1 MAQEE
6 IIKQVRLRGRVSTDG
21 KYWNEPKPDNLG
33 IGDIKLTLY
42 KRGRKSY
49 FIKFEPVVYDIPNPS
64 NYGNSTGK
72 NRAYDISAMSYDFEP
87 KPSNDLF
94 KTTDDFVTRFID
106 DINISIKSP
115 YDWLNP
121 TWDYTTGEFAKYYSG
136 LTQSGTQSLPPFYE
150 IVQDTFDPAVV
161 PSHPEGYFDI
171 WNKWV
176 EETKK
181 PKPQPQVIPDPV
193 VIVDSKLKG
202 DFKFNVEKK
211 DTFVIVGATG
221 GSYSVIGDLVIITEP
236 SDWIFDNITNTDDES
251 GEYTEV
257 YTNIDPE
264 QKTSI
269 RVDYTPTDADKQ
281 SEVTDTNTLS
291 EPLEIPKPK
300 EGEMSISAAG
310 LKKLKAHEGS
320 RATIYDDATG
330 KDIESYDSCKGFP
343 TIGVGHL
350 IGKNER
356 AIFAKYLKPGK
367 MSDSEI
373 DNLLLK
379 DLASRIAD
387 LNKKL
392 KVKVTQ
398 GQFEALLSMGF
409 NTGFGNKSFLKAIAL
424 TNEGKKQESS
434 DQINSGPK
442 TSKGKELAGLVRRRK
457 DESEAYLA

>member
-1 MAQEE
+1 MAEEEE
-6 IIKQVRLRGRVSTDG
+6 IIKQVRLRGKVSTDG
-21 KYWNEPKPDNLG
+21 KYWEEPKPDSLG
-33 IGDIKLTLY
+33 IGDIQLTLI
-42 KRGRKSY
+42 KLNKKSY
-49 FIKFEPVVYDIPNPS
+49 FVKFEPIIYDTPASPES
-64 NYGNSTGK
+64 PPNSTAT
-72 NRAYDISAMSYDFEP
+72 NRAYGISYVPYDVEP
-87 KPSNDLF
+87 IPSNTLF
-94 KTTDDFVTRFID
+94 KTTDDFITEFVKA
-106 DINISIKSP
+106 INVSIKSTS
-115 YDWLNP
+115 DWLNP
-121 TWDYTTGEFAKYYSG
+121 THDYATGDFAKYYSG
-136 LTQSGTQSLPPFYE
+136 LTQSGLPPFFE
-150 IVQDTFDPAVV
+150 IVQDPFDDVIPV
-161 PSHPEGYFDI
+161 HPEGYFDI

-176 EETKK
+176 EEKNT
-181 PKPQPQVIPDPV
+181 PSPITPIDVYIDPA
-193 VIVDSKLKG
+193 IINSKLKG
-202 DFKFNVEKK
+202 DFKFNIEKK
-211 DTFVIVGATG
+211 GIFIMMGAT

>member
-1 MAQEE
+1 M
-6 IIKQVRLRGRVSTDG
+6 
-21 KYWNEPKPDNLG
+21 
-33 IGDIKLTLY
+33 
-42 KRGRKSY
+42 
-49 FIKFEPVVYDIPNPS
+49 
-64 NYGNSTGK
+64 
-72 NRAYDISAMSYDFEP
+72 
-87 KPSNDLF
+87 
-94 KTTDDFVTRFID
+94 
-106 DINISIKSP
+106 
-115 YDWLNP
+115 
-121 TWDYTTGEFAKYYSG
+121 
-136 LTQSGTQSLPPFYE
+136 
-150 IVQDTFDPAVV
+150 
-161 PSHPEGYFDI
+161 
-171 WNKWV
+171 
-176 EETKK
+176 
-181 PKPQPQVIPDPV
+181 
-193 VIVDSKLKG
+193 
-202 DFKFNVEKK
+202 
-211 DTFVIVGATG
+211 
-221 GSYSVIGDLVIITEP
+221 
-236 SDWIFDNITNTDDES
+236 
-251 GEYTEV
+251 
-257 YTNIDPE
+257 
-264 QKTSI
+264 
-269 RVDYTPTDADKQ
+269 DYTPTDTDKQ

-320 RATIYDDATG
+320 ISTIYDDATG
-330 KDIESYDSCKGFP
+330 KGIESYDSCKGFP

-379 DLASRIAD
+379 DLASRIVD

-434 DQINSGPK
+434 EQINSGPK